1 MGKPVTQDFTPGTTQ
16 TMRAVLTL
24 RDMIAN
30 GRLEDDT
37 RYTEVQLADMLSMS
51 RTPIRAALQKLT
63 DEGILQAMPAGGYTV
78 RRFLP
83 SEINEAIEIRG
94 MMEGLC
100 VRLLAERGVGDEVL
114 RALTQLCD
122 EVEAILTVQEFNEQ
136 SIIAYS
142 RLNAE
147 FHKTFVDACNSQ
159 LLQQELARANARPF
173 GSASAFVGIHTPD
186 EAARRHLWVGHDQ
199 HRAVIDAIASRQGG
213 RAEQIMREHARLS
226 QRNLTRA
233 LDARHLLEGLEGAIL
248 IRQSGT

>member
-1 MGKPVTQDFTPGTTQ
+1 MDKAATSDFTPGTTQ

-24 RDMIAN
+24 RDMIA
-30 GRLEDDT
+30 GGQLHDGT
-37 RYTEVQLADMLSMS
+37 RYTEVQLAEMLSMS

-63 DEGILQAMPAGGYTV
+63 DEGVLQAMPAGGYTV

-94 MMEGLC
+94 MLEGFC
-100 VRLLAERGVGDEVL
+100 VRLLAERGVDAQVL
-114 RALTQLCD
+114 ATLNELCREIEAALTVPVFC
-122 EVEAILTVQEFNEQ
+122 EQ
-136 SIIAYS
+136 SIITYS

-173 GSASAFVGIHTPD
+173 GSASALVGIHAPD

-199 HRAVIDAIASRQGG
+199 HRAVIDAIATRQGG

-226 QRNLTRA
+226 QRNLSRA
-233 LDARHLLEGLEGAIL
+233 LDARDLLEGLEGATL
-248 IRQSGT
+248 IRQSGS

>member
-1 MGKPVTQDFTPGTTQ
+1 MGKTVVSDLTQGTTQ

-30 GRLEDDT
+30 GQLQDDT
-37 RYTEVQLADMLSMS
+37 RYTEVQLADLLSMS

-63 DEGILQAMPAGGYTV
+63 DEGVLQAMPAGGYTV

-94 MMEGLC
+94 MLEGLC
-100 VRLLAERGVGDEVL
+100 VRLLAERGVDAQVL
-114 RALTQLCD
+114 ADMGHVCDGIEAALISP
-122 EVEAILTVQEFNEQ
+122 VFNEQ
-136 SIIAYS
+136 SIITYS

-147 FHKTFVDACNSQ
+147 FHKIFVEACNSQ

-173 GSASAFVGIHTPD
+173 GSASALVGIHTPD
-186 EAARRHLWVGHDQ
+186 EAARRHLWIGHDQ
-199 HRAVIDAIASRQGG
+199 HRAVIDAIATRQGG

-233 LDARHLLEGLEGAIL
+233 LNARHLLDGLEGATL
-248 IRQSGT
+248 IRQSGS